1 MREVLSERLAAS
13 NGQRK
18 QLEGQVLSGQAKVSK
33 AKVIKPRNAAPF
45 GRQLTQSG
53 QVTKIVYQIR
63 EQTNVSCLDYAR
75 WMKHDVA
82 KLREHLVKM
91 EDEIKLA
98 SKAKTTLDA
107 RIFDLRKCLSVN
119 QQSISAQ
126 QKKSHREDTV
136 SKKLREETHVVAK
149 GKRKLEQHLVQ
160 TKSHLWNLDSMRKTV
175 KSKIA
180 ILSRALELDAQRL
193 KVYEGPVTTRPESV
207 SKQRHYTNACPLPK
221 NTTGDEA
228 VAQLCSRVMEMIATS
243 KSLRSE
249 MRALIQ
255 SAYTSKA
262 EAHEKITYAVCMT
275 VDGTKTHQSDLML
288 QKGRVK
294 MEQHTLTHNRH
305 VKEIAL
311 GMVLGPLS
319 ESHRSVSE
327 KPERPLSRL
336 RPGSAAVESMST
348 KLVANQITRQLSAS
362 SGRVSRL
369 TNSDTILGKKIQDD
383 ARDTGIDTRMLRS
396 RKAFAERH

>member
-1 MREVLSERLAAS
+1 MKLKTVSFQLPGSVQPARAATAPARTTRLYYLATPAVSQDKLSHRATLSPAPPPTVTSPSAKPDLIADIFEDPKEEKPTSGVSGPTEKNKSYLGSKPGTPQVVEMREVLSERLAAS

-126 QKKSHREDTV
+126 QKKSHREV
-136 SKKLREETHVVAK
+136 GVKQLCVIGVWSVCNASFSMET
-149 GKRKLEQHLVQ
+149 E
-160 TKSHLWNLDSMRKTV
+160 
-175 KSKIA
+175 A
-180 ILSRALELDAQRL
+180 ILLHDLEIC
-193 KVYEGPVTTRPESV
+193 GSCTTKWP
-207 SKQRHYTNACPLPK
+207 
-221 NTTGDEA
+221 
-228 VAQLCSRVMEMIATS
+228 
-243 KSLRSE
+243 
-249 MRALIQ
+249 
-255 SAYTSKA
+255 
-262 EAHEKITYAVCMT
+262 
-275 VDGTKTHQSDLML
+275 
-288 QKGRVK
+288 
-294 MEQHTLTHNRH
+294 
-305 VKEIAL
+305 
-311 GMVLGPLS
+311 
-319 ESHRSVSE
+319 
-327 KPERPLSRL
+327 
-336 RPGSAAVESMST
+336 
-348 KLVANQITRQLSAS
+348 
-362 SGRVSRL
+362 
-369 TNSDTILGKKIQDD
+369 
-383 ARDTGIDTRMLRS
+383 
-396 RKAFAERH
+396 